1 MCETARH
8 MEFRSSCLV
17 PAAGADAERT
27 PVLVM
32 AGPRTKQRW
41 VYAPNEA
48 RTTKGQHER
57 EACVIGQVVDEA
69 NARDGWLPSG
79 HAGPTIDLAAPCTRP
94 TYSCPIFCARSTA
107 DASSRCSDDAT
118 GLPCVC
124 LGPLLCGIR
133 PIRVGYMRRK
143 RRWNVRSV
151 LLVNTTHAGLWDW
164 SDVSVPC
171 CMHALHPSLV
181 RLPRLTPC
189 PPSWSRLPGT

>member
-1 MCETARH
+1 MRFERRDCGKDEACVDGRRVIQLGVECYRRHAALRMGYGRVGRKVCGTARH

-79 HAGPTIDLAAPCTRP
+79 HAGSTIDLAAPP
-94 TYSCPIFCARSTA
+94 ARSSA
-107 DASSRCSDDAT
+107 LD
-118 GLPCVC
+118 
-124 LGPLLCGIR
+124 PLRTL
-133 PIRVGYMRRK
+133 RVGAPMTQ
-143 RRWNVRSV
+143 
-151 LLVNTTHAGLWDW
+151 LVFPVYAWAPPLW
-164 SDVSVPC
+164 
-171 CMHALHPSLV
+171 HP
-181 RLPRLTPC
+181 PN
-189 PPSWSRLPGT
+189 PSWLYAP